1 MDWPYTNCPD
11 WPQAKSFDAPSR
23 DCGGTVGP
31 MPKKA
36 KIVSRYSIKEATLRV
51 EKAMGRSRP
60 KIQNKELAAAVGMAE
75 DVFSRKM
82 RRSRS
87 TFTLDEL
94 GAIADFFDAPVGW
107 PVLDGDVA
115 RRA

>member
-1 MDWPYTNCPD
+1 
-11 WPQAKSFDAPSR
+11 
-23 DCGGTVGP
+23 

-60 KIQNKELAAAVGMAE
+60 PIQNKELASALGMGE

-82 RRSRS
+82 RMKRS

-94 GAIADFFDAPVGW
+94 GAIADFFEAPDGW
-107 PVLDGDVA
+107 PVLDGSVS
-115 RRA
+115 RHQ